1 MQQVMDKVQDRILV
15 VDDDEFVRKGLAM
28 NLEREGF
35 DVETASSGEEALD
48 LVARK
53 PVDLMLCDI
62 VLGGM
67 DGIEVLRRMQLKWPD
82 IAAVMITGHGSV
94 NSALDALRNGASDY
108 IQKPAT
114 PEEVVHRIRS
124 VLDATRLR
132 RALQQE
138 RHKTEQRK
146 AEMHEQLIRAE
157 RMVSLGT
164 LADGAAHDL
173 SHIISPILKHAEQL
187 RQAVPPGTM
196 AAKLIDEIEAAG
208 RKAVAVIQDLQTIG
222 SGGQF
227 EKKHVNLNAVV
238 EHWLASDTFADLQA
252 KHPRVRLQLQL
263 GADMPRI
270 GGSSLQL
277 TNVLANLVINAFEAM
292 PSGGVVEIITLSDTV
307 EHPVGRYGAGQPG
320 DYAVLKVRDTGAGL
334 HPEDVERIFEPFY
347 TRKKMGRH
355 ILSGLGL
362 TLVYRV
368 VADHGGFIDVETA
381 PGKGTAFMIYLPLP
395 EEIATTETLD
405 LRGDYSGGE
414 TVLVVDDYEVQRSAA
429 VEILKDLGYN
439 VIAAASGRE
448 AVELFQ
454 AALEDAEQ
462 RSVDLAVIDLVLG
475 DEFDGVETFKALV
488 ELCPDQKAIM
498 VSGFADINRIVE
510 ARKLGISRCLQKP
523 YSKDTLGKAV
533 REELDG

>member
-1 MQQVMDKVQDRILV
+1 MQQVLEKVQDRILV

-35 DVETASSGEEALD
+35 EVETASSGEEALER
-48 LVARK
+48 LAQRG
-53 PVDLMLCDI
+53 VDLMLCDI

-67 DGIEVLRRMQLKWPD
+67 DGIEVLRRLQLKWPD

-108 IQKPAT
+108 IQKPAM

-173 SHIISPILKHAEQL
+173 SHILSPILKHAGQL
-187 RQAVPPGTM
+187 R
-196 AAKLIDEIEAAG
+196 AALPSDSLSQKLIDEIESAG
-208 RKAVAVIQDLQTIG
+208 RKAAAVIQDLQTIG

-227 EKKHVNLNAVV
+227 EKKHVNLNTVV
-238 EHWLASDTFADLQA
+238 EHWLASDSFAELQD
-252 KHPRVRLQLQL
+252 KHPRVRLQLHL

-270 GGSSLQL
+270 AGSSLQL
-277 TNVLANLVINAFEAM
+277 ANVVGNLVINAFEAM
-292 PSGGVVEIITLSDTV
+292 PSGGVVEITTLADTV

-320 DYAVLKVRDTGAGL
+320 DYAVLKVRDTGAGM

-347 TRKKMGRH
+347 IRKKMGRH

-395 EEIATTETLD
+395 EITAVETLD

-414 TVLVVDDYEVQRSAA
+414 TVLVVDDYEVQRTAA

-439 VIAAASGRE
+439 VVTASSGRE

-454 AALEDAEQ
+454 AALDDANQ
-462 RSVDLAVIDLVLG
+462 QSIDLAVIDLVLG
-475 DEFDGVETFKALV
+475 DEFDGVETFKAMV

-533 REELDG
+533 RQELDS